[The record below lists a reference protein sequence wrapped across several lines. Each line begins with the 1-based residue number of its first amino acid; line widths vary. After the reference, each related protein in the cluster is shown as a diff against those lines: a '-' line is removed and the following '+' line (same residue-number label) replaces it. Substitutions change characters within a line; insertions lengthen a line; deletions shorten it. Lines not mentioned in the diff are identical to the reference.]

1 MSSQEIEPP
10 IVPPITAR
18 RGDGLLVVI
27 QNNAEKTLTISV
39 MNDVLEG
46 MLGYAK
52 DEVLNRRVETI
63 LGQKEAEAIADDLE
77 YADSAED
84 FGDIFSRIRDVRL
97 RRRLGDEIR
106 VNCKLSRM
114 LVQGHNAVFQIVIPD
129 EQERLSRTKM
139 SEFITLNLEGH
150 KELDAATG
158 LPNHKTAE
166 EFLPLLKNYFTDVNA
181 DIVFAVLRLDRHK
194 KSIAK
199 YGAEASTQLM
209 MHAYQICRST
219 FRSEDLIFA
228 LSDSTLGVVLF
239 NISRESARV
248 VLNRLRWKIRN
259 HRIEFGGKSDFS
271 VSACIGFDQ
280 LDFEDIT
287 GVFERCEKAM
297 AELDANERNALLELG
312 NA

>member
-1 MSSQEIEPP
+1 MKPEEITPP
-10 IVPPITAR
+10 TGPTAAAR
-18 RGDGLLVVI
+18 RGDGLLIVV
-27 QNNAEKTLTISV
+27 QDNAEKTLTISV
-39 MNDVLEG
+39 INEALES
-46 MLGYAK
+46 MLGYGK
-52 DEVLNRRVETI
+52 DEILNRRLETI
-63 LGQKEAEAIADDLE
+63 LGKNEAEALEDDLE
-77 YADSAED
+77 YSDNAPD
-84 FGDIFSRIRDVRL
+84 FGDIFSKLREVRL

-106 VNCKLSRM
+106 VNCKISRM
-114 LVQGHNAVFQIVIPD
+114 MSQGKNACFHMVIPD
-129 EQERLSRTKM
+129 EQERMSRAKM
-139 SEFITLNLEGH
+139 GEFINLNLEGH

-166 EFLPLLKNYFTDVNA
+166 EFLPLLKNYFADA
-181 DIVFAVLRLDRHK
+181 KMDIVFAVLRLDRHK

-209 MHAYQICRST
+209 MHVYQVCRST

-271 VSACIGFDQ
+271 VSACIGFDL
-280 LDFEDIT
+280 LDFENIP
-287 GVFERCEKAM
+287 GVFARCETAM
-297 AELDANERNALLELG
+297 AELDINERNTLVELG